1 MILTQR
7 AIDRHLGSFRAQEE
21 TLYMWSGEVV
31 GRLVPG
37 FRNLAADLYWLR
49 TVQYF
54 GGERLFSQD
63 KRFELLTPLVD
74 ITTTLDSRLEV
85 AYRYGAIFLCEPR
98 PMGGGRPQEGV
109 ALLERGVLNLPHS
122 WRLRQ
127 DLGFYTHLFLGDS
140 RRAAEILLEASEL
153 PGAAYW
159 LKTLAAEI
167 LAKGGDRASSRRM
180 WQQMYDQADAEG
192 GSIRANALEHLRIL
206 DALDQADRLTA
217 AAFEFENRF
226 GRAPRDLAEVAARG
240 LAPVPLYDHA
250 GVPFDYDP
258 TTGAVTVSRKS
269 PLWRP
274 R

>member
-7 AIDRHLGSFRAQEE
+7 ALDRRLGLFRAQEE
-21 TLYMWSGEVV
+21 TLYMWSGDVV
-31 GRLVPG
+31 KRLVPS

-54 GGERLFSQD
+54 GGERLFSKD
-63 KRFELLTPLVD
+63 KRFELLTPLID
-74 ITTTLDSRLEV
+74 ITTTLDPRLEV

-98 PMGGGRPQEGV
+98 PVGAGRPREGV
-109 ALLERGVLNLPHS
+109 ALLERGVQNVPGS

-140 RRAAEILLEASEL
+140 ERAAATLLEASKI

-159 LKTLAAEI
+159 LQTLAADI

-192 GSIRANALEHLRIL
+192 GSIKVNALEHLRVL

-240 LAPVPLYDHA
+240 LAPVPLHDLA

-258 TTGAVTVSRKS
+258 TTGAVTVSRQS